1 MEEMNNM
8 NMEDVAVVEA
18 TEEVVTKTNGGFLKK
33 VLVVAGSVA
42 GVVLITKGVKKAAAW
57 YEDVKAKKAAKK
69 AAKKETFHSEIFDE
83 DVEVSEEEAVT
94 E

>member
-1 MEEMNNM
+1 MQETNNM
-8 NMEDVAVVEA
+8 NIEEVAVEA
-18 TEEVVTKTNGGFLKK
+18 TEEVVTQTNGGILKK

-42 GVVLITKGVKKAAAW
+42 GVILITQGAKKAKAW
-57 YEDVKAKKAAKK
+57 LKDRKAKKEAGK

-83 DVEVSEEEAVT
+83 DVEVSEEEVT

>member
-18 TEEVVTKTNGGFLKK
+18 TDDVATQTNGSLVKK
-33 VLVVAGSVA
+33 ILTVAGGAALVYT
-42 GVVLITKGVKKAAAW
+42 ITKGAKKVKGW
-57 YEDVKAKKAAKK
+57 NEERKAKKEAKRAAK
-69 AAKKETFHSEIFDE
+69 AETFHSEIFDE
-83 DVEVSEEEAVT
+83 DVEVSEEEVT

>member
-1 MEEMNNM
+1 MQEMNNM

-18 TEEVVTKTNGGFLKK
+18 TEGAVTQTNGSILKK
-33 VLVVAGSVA
+33 ALAIGG
-42 GVVLITKGVKKAAAW
+42 GVVGAYLIVKVVKKAKAW
-57 YEDVKAKKAAKK
+57 NDDRKAKKEAKK

-83 DVEVSEEEAVT
+83 DVEVSEEEVT